1 MGGRLAAGAVKIA
14 NARGEATRQRRRA
27 NFYVVKPFPSTKLT
41 ARIQTALRRRQT
53 SAPLVLGGLFIDYD
67 PRRVTVADAR
77 AHLTETEFQL
87 PAVLLINADRVPT
100 FADAATPGLE
110 GAHLRHS
117 CAGASTHQETWTQ
130 ARRRFEQADPRR
142 QRAGPVSAWPGPGVR
157 GGKRHRGN
165 TGRCFGGESG
175 HGGR

>member
-100 FADAATPGLE
+100 FAG
-110 GAHLRHS
+110 RR
-117 CAGASTHQETWTQ
+117 CAGSGRGTPAPLLRRCEHSSRDLDASSATIRTSRPTSSTCGAGFRM
-130 ARRRFEQADPRR
+130 AR
-142 QRAGPVSAWPGPGVR
+142 PGS
-157 GGKRHRGN
+157 
-165 TGRCFGGESG
+165 TGRQASPW
-175 HGGR
+175 